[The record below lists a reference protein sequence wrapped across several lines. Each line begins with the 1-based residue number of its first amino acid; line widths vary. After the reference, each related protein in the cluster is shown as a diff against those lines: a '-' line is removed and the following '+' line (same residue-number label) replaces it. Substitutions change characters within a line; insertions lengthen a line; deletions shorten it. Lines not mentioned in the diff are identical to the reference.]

1 MKFYDLP
8 IKKIRHE
15 TKDAVSLIFDVPTEL
30 REVFEYK
37 SGQYLTIKVKID
49 GTEFR
54 RSYSISSSPA
64 FFEDLAIT
72 VKRTENGL
80 VSTYVNKKI
89 KTGDEVS
96 VAPPFGNFTVYP
108 DPKRK
113 AEYVFVAGGSGIT
126 PIISQIKSYLAR
138 EEKSKCLLIFQN
150 YNEES
155 IIFKNDIDEL
165 IENFVDRFKVKH
177 VLSSPSASWQGLKGR
192 AKSDLI
198 KHLIKSEINDVESA
212 GYYLCGPIGLMET
225 ALDAF
230 VELGA
235 EKKNILQESF
245 VADVAKESPDESPD
259 EVEDEIK
266 PRTVKIRLYGE
277 EFEILVQPDETILLA
292 AMREGREPPFSCQ
305 IGACAT
311 CRATLLSGKVKM
323 DARDA
328 LTEEDEARGYVLTCQ
343 SHPIT
348 DDVFVDYDAN

>member
-1 MKFYDLP
+1 MKFYDLT
-8 IKKIRHE
+8 IKKIRYE

-30 REVFEYK
+30 REVFDYK
-37 SGQYLTIKVKID
+37 SGQYLTIKVVIE
-49 GTEFR
+49 GVEFR

-64 FFEDLAIT
+64 FFEDLTIT
-72 VKRTENGL
+72 VKRTENGM
-80 VSTYVNKKI
+80 VSTYVNKGV
-89 KTGDEVS
+89 KTGDEIS
-96 VAPPFGNFTVYP
+96 VAPPFGDFTV
-108 DPKRK
+108 DPNPNRK

-126 PIISQIKSYLAR
+126 PIVSQIKSFLAS
-138 EEKSKCLLIFQN
+138 EEKSRCLLIFQN
-150 YNEES
+150 RDEES

-165 IENFVDRFKVKH
+165 LEDFGERFTVKH
-177 VLSSPSASWQGLKGR
+177 VLSSPNPSWQGLKGR
-192 AKSDLI
+192 AGSDLI
-198 KHLIKSEINDVESA
+198 KHLIKSEIDDVESA
-212 GYYLCGPIGLMET
+212 RYYLCGPLGLMET

-235 EKKNILQESF
+235 DKKNILKESF
-245 VADVAKESPDESPD
+245 VADVSDKTA
-259 EVEDEIK
+259 EDIEEEIK

-277 EFEILVQPDETILLA
+277 EFEVLVQPDETILLA

-343 SHPIT
+343 SHPLT
-348 DDVFVDYDAN
+348 NDVFVDYDAN